1 MQIEIKSSDFPY
13 IIACYLLECIQNKDS
28 LSIENV
34 EYKELLDKMYFLGL
48 RSNLLWMYMNMDG
61 NFRVKYKMIR
71 KALFNEAPSA
81 LIRIIK
87 ENI

>member
-1 MQIEIKSSDFPY
+1 
-13 IIACYLLECIQNKDS
+13 
-28 LSIENV
+28 
-34 EYKELLDKMYFLGL
+34 
-48 RSNLLWMYMNMDG
+48 MYMNMDG